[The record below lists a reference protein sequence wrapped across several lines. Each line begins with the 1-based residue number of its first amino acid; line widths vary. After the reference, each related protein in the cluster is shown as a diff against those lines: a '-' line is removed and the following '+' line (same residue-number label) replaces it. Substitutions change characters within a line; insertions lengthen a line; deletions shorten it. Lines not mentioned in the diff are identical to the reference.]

1 MQHGDAAVELGLHIG
16 IAGGREG
23 PLAEL
28 FVLLADCA
36 ACECRGDHAGGKQ
49 DSSRLLV
56 HRKSPLV
63 RERWFVSLRH
73 DRDYRPGLLRIRCG
87 RFASAQG
94 AVCKMLASG
103 ERDTVSRRQLPRW
116 AMADTS

>member
-1 MQHGDAAVELGLHIG
+1 MQHGDAAVELGLHVG

-23 PLAEL
+23 HRTEL

-36 ACECRGDHAGGKQ
+36 ACECHGDHAGGKQ

-56 HRKSPLV
+56 HRKSPLL

-73 DRDYRPGLLRIRCG
+73 DRVLSARSPANTMR

-94 AVCKMLASG
+94 AVCKMLASA
-103 ERDTVSRRQLPRW
+103 ERDTVSQ
-116 AMADTS
+116 